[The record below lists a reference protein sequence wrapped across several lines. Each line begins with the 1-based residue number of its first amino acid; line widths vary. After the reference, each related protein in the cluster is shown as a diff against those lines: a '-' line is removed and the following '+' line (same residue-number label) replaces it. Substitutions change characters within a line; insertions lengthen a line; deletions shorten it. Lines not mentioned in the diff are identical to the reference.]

1 MVGILI
7 SFWDGLFS
15 GAKVSGSVLYQKK
28 QKELGKSIPRTQ
40 KKIQQTTVDTYTTK
54 RYPAVPC
61 STPVPEKKKR
71 AAVGGDVNF
80 MKNKVK
86 TL

>member
-15 GAKVSGSVLYQKK
+15 GAKVSGSVLYPKK
-28 QKELGKSIPRTQ
+28 TKRVGEVNSAHS

-54 RYPAVPC
+54 IYPAVPC
-61 STPVPEKKKR
+61 STPVPEKKE
-71 AAVGGDVNF
+71 GGDGSIDKRPSTV
-80 MKNKVK
+80 VG
-86 TL
+86 